1 MDKQI
6 PEQESDSPYSL
17 EVLEEAKADTVDR
30 MRHGHNIRTPIEIRQ
45 EAEERRV
52 SDEITSRARSGD
64 HFKSSLDPEGR
75 DRDSSV
81 PSE

>member
-1 MDKQI
+1 MDTQI

-30 MRHGHNIRTPIEIRQ
+30 VRHGHNIRTPIEIRQ
-45 EAEERRV
+45 EVQERRV

-64 HFKSSLDPEGR
+64 QFKSSLAPDKR
-75 DRDSSV
+75 DQDSSS